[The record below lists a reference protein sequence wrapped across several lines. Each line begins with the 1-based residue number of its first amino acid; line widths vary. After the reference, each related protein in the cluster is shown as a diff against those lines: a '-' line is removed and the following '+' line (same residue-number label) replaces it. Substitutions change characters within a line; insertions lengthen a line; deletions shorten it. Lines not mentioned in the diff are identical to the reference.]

1 MEQKKNLLK
10 SNFHMHTSY
19 CDGTHSPEEMVGAA
33 ILSGL
38 EHIGFSGHFDPN
50 VPMDIPS
57 YKKEIRR
64 LQSKYKDEID
74 ILLGAEVDLLFDV
87 NEAADCE
94 YIIGSTHSFGFD
106 GRAFSVDD
114 TPEKLEELCRQY
126 FSGDYYKMT
135 KAYYELESTVMETLA
150 PDFIGHFDIVS
161 KFNGDGRYWD
171 EEDKRYLNP
180 ALSAMEYLSSSGI
193 PFEINTAAFYRG
205 MRDEFYP
212 RTSLL
217 KALKEFGGRIVI
229 SSDAHNRDKIT
240 GAFDM
245 AVEKAMEC
253 GFTHTNILIHEDG
266 KLKWQ
271 ELALDC
277 L

>member
-1 MEQKKNLLK
+1 MNEDISALK
-10 SNFHMHTSY
+10 ANYHMHTSF
-19 CDGTHSPEEMVGAA
+19 CDGAHSPEEMVRAA
-33 ILSGL
+33 IRSGL
-38 EHIGFSGHFDPN
+38 KHIGFSGHFDPN
-50 VPMDIPS
+50 VPMDVPS

-64 LQSKYKDEID
+64 LKNRYKDEID

-87 NEAADCE
+87 SEASDCE
-94 YIIGSTHSFGFD
+94 YIIGSTHSFGID
-106 GRAFSVDD
+106 GEAFSVDD
-114 TPEKLEELCRQY
+114 TPEKLEALCEEH

-135 KAYYELESTVMETLA
+135 KAYYELESTVIETLD

-161 KFNGDGRYWD
+161 KFNGGNRYWD
-171 EEDKRYLNP
+171 EEDKRYLGA
-180 ALSAMEYLSSSGI
+180 ALSALEYLSASGI
-193 PFEINTAAFYRG
+193 PFEINTAAYYRG

-212 RTSLL
+212 RTTLL
-217 KALKEFGGRIVI
+217 KALKGFGGRIVI

-240 GAFDM
+240 GAFDR
-245 AVEKAMEC
+245 AVEKAVEC
-253 GFTHTNILIHEDG
+253 GFTHTNILLHEEG